1 MGRRSTSTL
10 RDLDEIVL
18 ATVAEAENRPLQEF
32 AEKNGIACF
41 WYEGAVDH
49 VTTRL
54 RRAAE
59 VYDADICVLVSGD
72 CPLIHAPAIDQ
83 MICSLKENP
92 DTDTV
97 RLSADAHGQPPALQ
111 GIVVGRKKA
120 WQLAD
125 DLADRPELKE
135 HQFPVIGLCPELFSS
150 C

>member
-1 MGRRSTSTL
+1 MKSFLPPSL
-10 RDLDEIVL
+10 N
-18 ATVAEAENRPLQEF
+18 AENRPLQEF

-59 VYDADICVLVSGD
+59 VYNADICVLVSGD

-83 MICSLKENP
+83 MIRSLKENP
-92 DTDTV
+92 DSDTV
-97 RLSADAHGQPPALQ
+97 RLSADAHGRPPALQ

-135 HQFPVIGLCPELFSS
+135 HQFPVIGLRPELFSS